1 MIDEDLIHESQP
13 EAKIGFAMRAFMAA
27 LSDLTRLAAEQPEA
41 MAADLFDLAVCQN
54 RLAFIISAI
63 QAKQQQLMAAE

>member
-1 MIDEDLIHESQP
+1 MSDVDLIYETQP
-13 EAKIGFAMRAFMAA
+13 EAKIGFAMRAFMSS

-54 RLAFIISAI
+54 RLALIISAI
-63 QAKQQQLMAAE
+63 RAKQQQLMAAE